1 MLRAEVELAWKTQ
14 AGHRHQLEG
23 LENEDAVFVTQ
34 QHPVLDALL
43 MVADG
48 MGGHPRPREASE
60 TAVRAAR
67 ELLFDPARLQGE
79 LDLPSALAE
88 ALDAAHGAVRELRVP
103 GRTKQPGTTL
113 SIAALLDGQL
123 YVAHVG
129 DGSVYLM
136 RDGQARAVAGGE
148 DRRAGNRP
156 AQFLGQ
162 EGELEPELR
171 RLKVAGGDRLLLCTD
186 GLTRYFNEAGPEAL
200 ERVLGRHGVRV
211 QAIASQLTAH
221 SRPDEYDDDTT
232 VAVAEVTGF
241 SRANQPRPI
250 SKGSVPKS
258 GAPEPETEG
267 VASVRV
273 PPPSSHRRGS
283 VVLQL
288 LVGAVCGAA
297 LLAAGFA
304 GGYLVGRVQPGAPS
318 SGTSATAEAKPE
330 PASPEVLSHLPAGN
344 VVLFDALGGR
354 VFTLATRTG
363 APGSEPLDLQAFR
376 VGADGRLAAA
386 GRYRLDP
393 ARGELTDADGTRYPV
408 TWDEARASLRVV
420 RGGTLVV
427 NTRPAGAVVWV
438 DGRELGPAP
447 QKLVTAAGR
456 HRVRVEG
463 KKWSNES
470 DLEVP
475 AGRSLTVT
483 LGPQ

>member
-1 MLRAEVELAWKTQ
+1 MVRAEVDLAWKTQ

-34 QHPVLDALL
+34 QHPLLDALL

-60 TAVRAAR
+60 TAVRTAR
-67 ELLFDPARLQGE
+67 ELLSDPDRLRSEQ
-79 LDLPSALAE
+79 DLPAALAE
-88 ALDAAHGAVRELRVP
+88 ALDAAHAAVRELRLP
-103 GRTKQPGTTL
+103 GRNKQPGTTL

-123 YVAHVG
+123 FVAHIG

-136 RDGQARAVAGGE
+136 RDGQVRAVAGGE

-156 AQFLGQ
+156 AQYLGQ
-162 EGELEPELR
+162 DGELEPEFR

-232 VAVAEVTGF
+232 VAVAEVTGLIQVV
-241 SRANQPRPI
+241 QPRAQPRRV
-250 SKGSVPKS
+250 SPKTTV
-258 GAPEPETEG
+258 PEPELEG
-267 VASVRV
+267 ASPVRV
-273 PPPSSHRRGS
+273 PPSSHRRGS
-283 VVLQL
+283 AVLQL
-288 LVGAVCGAA
+288 LIGAIGGAA
-297 LLAAGFA
+297 LLAAGFT

-318 SGTSATAEAKPE
+318 TSSPSPAAVSPE
-330 PASPEVLSHLPAGN
+330 PASAEVLSRLPAGN

-354 VFTLATRTG
+354 VFTLATRSG
-363 APGSEPLDLQAFR
+363 SVGSEPVDLQAFR
-376 VGADGRLAAA
+376 VGTDGRLAAA

-408 TWDEARASLRVV
+408 AWDEGRAALRVV
-420 RGGTLVV
+420 RGGTLIV
-427 NTRPAGAVVWV
+427 NTRPEGAEVSI
-438 DGRELGPAP
+438 DGRKLGPSP
-447 QKLVTAAGR
+447 QKLATSAGR
-456 HRVRVEG
+456 HRVRVDG
-463 KKWSNES
+463 KKWTNES

-475 AGRSLTVT
+475 AGRSISVT

>member
-1 MLRAEVELAWKTQ
+1 MLRAEVDLAWKTQ

-60 TAVRAAR
+60 TAVHTAR
-67 ELLFDPARLQGE
+67 EVLFDSRRFQGE
-79 LDLPSALAE
+79 LDLAAALAD
-88 ALDAAHGAVRELRVP
+88 ALEAAHMAVRGLRVA
-103 GRTKQPGTTL
+103 GRAKQPGTTL

-123 YVAHVG
+123 FVAHIG

-136 RDGQARAVAGGE
+136 REGQVRAVAGGE

-156 AQFLGQ
+156 AQYLGQ
-162 EGELEPELR
+162 DGELEPELR

-232 VAVAEVTGF
+232 VAVAEVTGLKP
-241 SRANQPRPI
+241 SAPRRPQPAP
-250 SKGSVPKS
+250 PNPEAEQQ
-258 GAPEPETEG
+258 GAS
-267 VASVRV
+267 SVRV
-273 PPPSSHRRGS
+273 PPATSTRRGS
-283 VVLQL
+283 VLLQL
-288 LVGAVCGAA
+288 LAGAIGGAA
-297 LLAAGFA
+297 LLAVGFA
-304 GGYLVGRVQPGAPS
+304 GGYVVGHAQPGASP
-318 SGTSATAEAKPE
+318 TTAQSPTGPKPE
-330 PASPEVLSHLPAGN
+330 PASPEALAHLPPGN

-363 APGSEPLDLQAFR
+363 NLGTEPIDLQAFR
-376 VGADGRLAAA
+376 VGSDGRLAAA
-386 GRYRLDP
+386 GRFRLDP
-393 ARGELTDADGTRYPV
+393 SRGELTDTQGTRYPV
-408 TWDEARASLRVV
+408 TWDEARAALRIV

-438 DGRELGPAP
+438 DGQQIGPAP
-447 QKLVTAAGR
+447 QRLTTSAGR
-456 HRVRVEG
+456 RRVRVEG
-463 KKWSNES
+463 KRWTNES
-470 DLEVP
+470 DIEVP
-475 AGRSLTVT
+475 AGRSITIT